1 MAKTIIIIEDTDKK
15 TASFAVQVL
24 KLQTADERDAA
35 DTSAILI
42 GDHLAAALAH
52 SISKLRPKTTALAM
66 QSGSRH

>member
-1 MAKTIIIIEDTDKK
+1 MAKTIIIIEDIDKK
-15 TASFAVQVL
+15 TASFEIQVL
-24 KLQTADERDAA
+24 KLQTADEQDAA

-52 SISKLRPKTTALAM
+52 SISKLRPTTTALAM